1 MTVPTPGVL
10 AKEDLLR
17 VEDEFGVGE
26 EQVRRDHLISHVL
39 SAVST
44 LGVDDVMFL
53 GGTALSRTWLPG
65 LRLSEDIDL
74 IALGRRPDVADL
86 IEAAVARALRRGFG
100 EVSFSPH
107 MRSAKHPQPSVMA
120 VAGLKVQV
128 QLLAA
133 TGYPAWP
140 STVSQ
145 IVQRYRDA
153 PSAQLRVLTRPAAA
167 AAKLAA
173 WHDRH
178 AARDLYDMW
187 AMIGQGM
194 ISGEAAN
201 LFATFGPLRRT
212 AAVSFDEVPTP
223 AQWESALAHQ
233 CILHVGARQAA
244 EEVRAAWAAA

>member
-39 SAVST
+39 SAVSP

-107 MRSAKHPQPSVMA
+107 MRSARHPQPSVMA

-167 AAKLAA
+167 AAKTRCLA
-173 WHDRH
+173 RS
-178 AARDLYDMW
+178 ARRPR
-187 AMIGQGM
+187 
-194 ISGEAAN
+194 
-201 LFATFGPLRRT
+201 PL
-212 AAVSFDEVPTP
+212 
-223 AQWESALAHQ
+223 
-233 CILHVGARQAA
+233 
-244 EEVRAAWAAA
+244 